1 MGTGA
6 AVRHGRSRQTSEPG
20 PCGDCRRVL
29 WVPGPW
35 GQYSGKIRFIKKHG
49 VQDEVGRHVDKRCS
63 DPRQAYPEVKL
74 QGRELVRVVGIVAP
88 FIPLGAGTQGKFVL
102 SSPRGEIGPGDVCRV
117 PLAAI
122 RHGRAEQTSESE
134 LCGDC
139 RRGLWVPDPWCQYSG
154 KIRFIEK
161 HGVQEEGVA
170 KNSSDPR
177 QAYPEVKLQGWDL
190 VRAVDIVGAGT
201 RRKFVLSNHRT
212 TQGRGGMGTGDV
224 CRVPLAAVRHR
235 RAR

>member
-1 MGTGA
+1 M
-6 AVRHGRSRQTSEPG
+6 
-20 PCGDCRRVL
+20 
-29 WVPGPW
+29 
-35 GQYSGKIRFIKKHG
+35 
-49 VQDEVGRHVDKRCS
+49 
-63 DPRQAYPEVKL
+63 
-74 QGRELVRVVGIVAP
+74 RVVGIVAP

-102 SSPRGEIGPGDVCRV
+102 SSPRGEIGPGDVCQV

-122 RHGRAEQTSESE
+122 RHGRAEQTSESG

-170 KNSSDPR
+170 KNISDPR
-177 QAYPEVKLQGWDL
+177 QAYLEVKLQGGGL

-201 RRKFVLSNHRT
+201 RRKFVLSNHT
-212 TQGRGGMGTGDV
+212 GEGGMGTGDV